1 MECSQHD
8 DRCIPVPLSPPRR
21 PSPIATARR
30 RATNPGIH
38 QRSRHSQPATRENH
52 DDCTDWQRTHQQ
64 PVQAFPKHLP
74 DWRFINY
81 LLTYLLTY
89 LKSHST
95 HNRAVRGNK
104 LTLVKKTKIKKH
116 AQKETKPKPICSSS
130 PVRTAH
136 TSVHIT
142 EYTIQHRIVLISFPL
157 ILQKS

>member
-1 MECSQHD
+1 VECSQHD
-8 DRCIPVPLSPPRR
+8 DRCIPVPLSPARR

-38 QRSRHSQPATRENH
+38 PRSRHSQPATRENH
-52 DDCTDWQRTHQQ
+52 DELHGLATHT
-64 PVQAFPKHLP
+64 PAARASVPETSARLALYKLFT
-74 DWRFINY
+74 Y
-81 LLTYLLTY
+81 LLTFLLTY

-116 AQKETKPKPICSSS
+116 KHKKTMPKPICSSS

-136 TSVHIT
+136 MSEHIT
-142 EYTIQHRIVLISFPL
+142 GYYYGTQYSTEQF
-157 ILQKS
+157 